1 MLLKGT
7 CRARGARI
15 SAVAVLVLTGG
26 LACGILDDGACPTWD
41 PTGIRI
47 DVVDAGSGGFVPH
60 STNPIGFTYRG
71 RLRVQEP
78 MVLVVHPFP
87 GPTLLEGGDG
97 PPGARSEVFVYD
109 VEITAEGYEIWR
121 ASDIS
126 VEVDNCGNART
137 VEMNARLL
145 PSTPTG

>member
-1 MLLKGT
+1 MLVKYTGRVST
-7 CRARGARI
+7 ARI
-15 SAVAVLVLTGG
+15 AAALVLVLTGG
-26 LACGILDDGACPTWD
+26 LACGILDDGACPTWN
-41 PTGIRI
+41 PPVIRV
-47 DVVDAGSGGFVPH
+47 DVVDAGSGRFVPH
-60 STNPIGFTYRG
+60 STNPTGFTYRG
-71 RLRVQEP
+71 RLRVREP